1 MTYADLLRDFNIMYE
16 YLVNVQ
22 EQEKEYLFKA
32 GLEKW
37 INNTPDWDVIV
48 TEWRIVNKKRKLT
61 ETSARTFAKYIKS
74 K

>member
-16 YLVNVQ
+16 YLVKVQ
-22 EQEKEYLFKA
+22 EQEKEYLVKV
-32 GLEKW
+32 GLEEW
-37 INNTPDWDVIV
+37 INNTPNWDVIV
-48 TEWRIVNKKRKLT
+48 TEWRIANKKRKLT